1 MGKVIELEGLGKILT
16 ERQTS
21 PIVLNMFKTIGEV
34 VLSALNGVG
43 TQCGRR
49 TSVTTTTLSCGGRGC
64 SRQDRFENVIHISVS
79 VQYLEQESLTAIARL
94 SSSYH
99 DLNSLPARLS
109 AVISRPQPS

>member
-1 MGKVIELEGLGKILT
+1 MGNVIELEGLGKILT
-16 ERQTS
+16 KRQIS

-64 SRQDRFENVIHISVS
+64 SRQDRFENVIHVSLSV
-79 VQYLEQESLTAIARL
+79 
-94 SSSYH
+94 
-99 DLNSLPARLS
+99 
-109 AVISRPQPS
+109 VILLFFL